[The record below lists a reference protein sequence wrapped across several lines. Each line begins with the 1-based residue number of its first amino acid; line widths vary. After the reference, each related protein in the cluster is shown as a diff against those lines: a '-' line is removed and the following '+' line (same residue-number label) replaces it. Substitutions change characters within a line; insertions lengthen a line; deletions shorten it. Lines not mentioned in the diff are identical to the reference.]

1 MKIKMCVLLPL
12 CVLLISC
19 AMNEHDPIVRI
30 WNDGIRPSK
39 SEMKET
45 KRCLDE
51 AYKKYPDVE
60 NEYYDRM
67 AYVRECMKK

>member
-1 MKIKMCVLLPL
+1 MKIKICILLSS

-19 AMNEHDPIVRI
+19 VMNEYDPIVRI

-67 AYVRECMKK
+67 IYVRECKKR